1 MAVFSFHGVKITAG
15 AGGWQRSD
23 AILWRQRASFT
34 IRTMAANRTT
44 EYAVRALVVLA
55 LEGGQ
60 GRIRQ
65 AASLA
70 KASGTPGKFMEQ
82 VLRNLKKGG
91 FVVSRRG
98 AGGGYDLARAPEQIR
113 LGEVVGWIEGGE
125 DPEHGSGPLGEEWG
139 RLCRDADE
147 ARRSV
152 LKKESLRDLMEKVQL
167 RMSGKGRGSE
177 YQI

>member
-1 MAVFSFHGVKITAG
+1 MGARSAANLFRMG
-15 AGGWQRSD
+15 AG
-23 AILWRQRASFT
+23 FT
-34 IRTMAANRTT
+34 VDPMAGNRTT

-70 KASGTPGKFMEQ
+70 KASGTPAKFMEQ

-98 AGGGYDLARAPEQIR
+98 SGGGYDLARAPEKIP
-113 LGEVVGWIEGGE
+113 LGEVVNWMEGGE
-125 DPEHGSGPLGEEWG
+125 GLVDGGNGPLGGEWI
-139 RLCRDADE
+139 RLCRE
-147 ARRSV
+147 AAAARDSV
-152 LKKESLRDLMEKVQL
+152 FYKESLRDLMEKVQI
-167 RMSGKGRGSE
+167 RMAGKARGTE

>member
-1 MAVFSFHGVKITAG
+1 MGT
-15 AGGWQRSD
+15 
-23 AILWRQRASFT
+23 
-34 IRTMAANRTT
+34 NRTT

-70 KASGTPGKFMEQ
+70 KASGTPAKFMEQ
-82 VLRNLKKGG
+82 VLRTLKKGG

-98 AGGGYDLARAPEQIR
+98 AGGGYDLARSPERIS
-113 LGEVVGWIEGGE
+113 LGEVVAWMQGGE
-125 DPEHGSGPLGEEWG
+125 EGVDNSPSASGPLGEEWK
-139 RLCRDADE
+139 RLRREAEMARDA
-147 ARRSV
+147 V
-152 LKKESLRDLMEKVQL
+152 FQKESLRDLMEKVQA
-167 RMSGKGRGSE
+167 RMAGKGRGSE

>member
-1 MAVFSFHGVKITAG
+1 MAV
-15 AGGWQRSD
+15 
-23 AILWRQRASFT
+23 
-34 IRTMAANRTT
+34 NRTT

-65 AASLA
+65 AAALA

-82 VLRNLKKGG
+82 VLQTLKKGG
-91 FVVSRRG
+91 FVVSQRG
-98 AGGGYDLARAPEQIR
+98 AGGGYDLARPAEKIN
-113 LGEVVGWIEGGE
+113 LGQVFSWMEGDQGGE
-125 DPEHGSGPLGEEWG
+125 AGSGPLGEEWS
-139 RLCRDADE
+139 RLCREADG

-152 LKKESLRDLMEKVQL
+152 LEKESLRDLMEKVQA
-167 RMSGKGRGSE
+167 RMAGKGRGSE

>member
-1 MAVFSFHGVKITAG
+1 MGPTTIREGEREREGILNFRFGIFEKRKAESEKNLFDLSASAVKNTQVPNLWNQDGPFTMKNMAV
-15 AGGWQRSD
+15 
-23 AILWRQRASFT
+23 
-34 IRTMAANRTT
+34 NRTT

-82 VLRNLKKGG
+82 VLRTLKKGG

-98 AGGGYDLARAPEQIR
+98 SGGGYDLAKPPEQIR
-113 LGEVVGWIEGGE
+113 LG
-125 DPEHGSGPLGEEWG
+125 
-139 RLCRDADE
+139 DAL
-147 ARRSV
+147 S
-152 LKKESLRDLMEKVQL
+152 
-167 RMSGKGRGSE
+167 
-177 YQI
+177 

>member
-1 MAVFSFHGVKITAG
+1 MSAP
-15 AGGWQRSD
+15 
-23 AILWRQRASFT
+23 
-34 IRTMAANRTT
+34 RTT

-70 KASGTPGKFMEQ
+70 KNSGTPAKFMEQ
-82 VLRNLKKGG
+82 VLRMLKKGG

-98 AGGGYDLARAPEQIR
+98 AGGGYDLARSPEKIT
-113 LGEVVGWIEGGE
+113 LGEVVAWMEGGDE
-125 DPEHGSGPLGEEWG
+125 ENNGLAAVGPLGEEWR
-139 RLCRDADE
+139 RLRRDAE
-147 ARRSV
+147 KARDTV
-152 LKKESLRDLMEKVQL
+152 LQKESLRDLMEKVQV
-167 RMSGKGRGSE
+167 RMAGKGRGSE

>member
-1 MAVFSFHGVKITAG
+1 MENMAV
-15 AGGWQRSD
+15 
-23 AILWRQRASFT
+23 
-34 IRTMAANRTT
+34 NRTT

-65 AASLA
+65 AAALA

-82 VLRNLKKGG
+82 VLRTLKKGG

-98 AGGGYDLARAPEQIR
+98 AGGGYDLARPPERIT
-113 LGEVVGWIEGGE
+113 LGEVFFWMEGGE
-125 DPEHGSGPLGEEWG
+125 ESEAGPGPLGEEWK
-139 RLCRDADE
+139 RLCREAE
-147 ARRSV
+147 GARRGV
-152 LKKESLRDLMEKVQL
+152 LAKESLRDLMEKVQARL
-167 RMSGKGRGSE
+167 AGRGRGSE

>member
-1 MAVFSFHGVKITAG
+1 MRVMAT
-15 AGGWQRSD
+15 
-23 AILWRQRASFT
+23 
-34 IRTMAANRTT
+34 NRTT

-65 AASLA
+65 AAALA

-91 FVVSRRG
+91 FVVSQRG
-98 AGGGYDLARAPEQIR
+98 AGGGYHLARPAERITM
-113 LGEVVGWIEGGE
+113 GEVLAWMEGEEESQG
-125 DPEHGSGPLGEEWG
+125 GAGPLGEEWS
-139 RLCRDADE
+139 RLCREAE
-147 ARRSV
+147 AARRS
-152 LKKESLRDLMEKVQL
+152 LLHKETLRDLMEKVQA
-167 RMSGKGRGSE
+167 RMAAKGRGSE

>member
-1 MAVFSFHGVKITAG
+1 MAV
-15 AGGWQRSD
+15 
-23 AILWRQRASFT
+23 
-34 IRTMAANRTT
+34 NRTT

-82 VLRNLKKGG
+82 VLRTLKKGG

-98 AGGGYDLARAPEQIR
+98 AGGGYDLARAAERITM
-113 LGEVVGWIEGGE
+113 GEVVSWMEGEAEKDNGA
-125 DPEHGSGPLGEEWG
+125 GPLGEAWA
-139 RLCRDADE
+139 RLSQEAE
-147 ARRSV
+147 GARRARFSE
-152 LKKESLRDLMEKVQL
+152 ESLRDLMEKVQARL
-167 RMSGKGRGSE
+167 VGKGRGSE

>member
-1 MAVFSFHGVKITAG
+1 MSAP
-15 AGGWQRSD
+15 
-23 AILWRQRASFT
+23 
-34 IRTMAANRTT
+34 RTT

-70 KASGTPGKFMEQ
+70 KNSGTPAKFMEQ
-82 VLRNLKKGG
+82 VLRMLKKGG

-98 AGGGYDLARAPEQIR
+98 AGGGYDLARSPEKIS
-113 LGEVVGWIEGGE
+113 LGEVVAWMEGGE
-125 DPEHGSGPLGEEWG
+125 EENNGLASVGPLGEEWR
-139 RLCRDADE
+139 RLRRDAE
-147 ARRSV
+147 KARDTV
-152 LKKESLRDLMEKVQL
+152 LQKESLRDLMEKVQV
-167 RMSGKGRGSE
+167 RMAGKGRGSE

>member
-1 MAVFSFHGVKITAG
+1 
-15 AGGWQRSD
+15 
-23 AILWRQRASFT
+23 
-34 IRTMAANRTT
+34 MAANRTT

-98 AGGGYDLARAPEQIR
+98 AGGGYDLARAPDRINLR
-113 LGEVVGWIEGGE
+113 EVVSWMEGNE
-125 DPEHGSGPLGEEWG
+125 DSPDSSGPLGEEWG
-139 RLCRDADE
+139 RLRRE
-147 ARRSV
+147 AEAARESV
-152 LKKESLRDLMEKVQL
+152 LERESLRDLMEKVQV
-167 RMSGKGRGSE
+167 RMAGKGRGTE

>member
-1 MAVFSFHGVKITAG
+1 
-15 AGGWQRSD
+15 
-23 AILWRQRASFT
+23 
-34 IRTMAANRTT
+34 MAANRTT

-82 VLRNLKKGG
+82 VLRTLKKGG

-98 AGGGYDLARAPEQIR
+98 SGGGYDLARPPEQIR
-113 LGEVVGWIEGGE
+113 MGEVVGWIEGEE
-125 DPEHGSGPLGEEWG
+125 DRETGSGPLGEEWG
-139 RLCRDADE
+139 RLCRQADE
-147 ARRSV
+147 ARRLV
-152 LKKESLRDLMEKVQL
+152 LAKESLRDLMEKVQA
-167 RMSGKGRGSE
+167 RMAAKGRGSE

>member
-1 MAVFSFHGVKITAG
+1 MG
-15 AGGWQRSD
+15 
-23 AILWRQRASFT
+23 L
-34 IRTMAANRTT
+34 MAANRTT

-98 AGGGYDLARAPEQIR
+98 AGGGYDLARSAEQIT
-113 LGEVVGWIEGGE
+113 LGEVVSWMEGKEEEGN
-125 DPEHGSGPLGEEWG
+125 GAGPLGEEWA
-139 RLCRDADE
+139 RLCAE
-147 ARRSV
+147 AEAARRARFRE
-152 LKKESLRDLMEKVQL
+152 ESLRDLMEKVQA
-167 RMSGKGRGSE
+167 RMAGKGRGSE